1 MLLHQCA
8 YNVLLLIN
16 YPLFGCCIT
25 MHKCPALCCIYLTY
39 AKLREAQTAA
49 QIHEVCYIML
59 FASENQTLNSMQ
71 ILTRC
76 SKIKQGC
83 KVLPAKKKWKIS
95 CKNITAL
102 CRYHH
107 FRVGVFYF
115 GPPCI

>member
-76 SKIKQGC
+76 SKIKQAC
-83 KVLPAKKKWKIS
+83 KVLPAKKNEKLAAKILLHYVD
-95 CKNITAL
+95 IIIFVL
-102 CRYHH
+102 
-107 FRVGVFYF
+107 GYF
-115 GPPCI
+115 ILAHPV